1 MEPALGS
8 IPQNLPGDLIKI
20 RIENLPLTEVP
31 QRAFYTVSAME
42 SLWLNFNSI
51 TLMNIKSLEGLFNL
65 TELRLEGNKL
75 RTIPWSA
82 FQETPKLKIL
92 DLKHNRLDVMP
103 EFALRHLPTLTYLD
117 LSFNQLTVISQDVFL
132 NWPRYQVQKQSR
144 RKESDANIVLA
155 LHDNHW
161 LCDCRLIGFVDFIK
175 SVSPPIILMNS
186 YLACSGP
193 KSKVGKFFYEVEMK
207 NCLKPE
213 SSTPDANVTAA
224 LGSNTTLRC
233 FVKARPDA
241 AVRWSYGLKAI
252 RGFTGKG
259 AALGLGEGRSHAN
272 TRCISYIK
280 AGLCKLYLFSILL
293 LFLHPFD

>member
-1 MEPALGS
+1 METALGS
-8 IPQNLPGDLIKI
+8 IPENLLGDFIKI
-20 RIENLPLTEVP
+20 RIENSHLTEIP
-31 QRAFYTVSAME
+31 QRAFYTVSALE
-42 SLWLNFNSI
+42 SLWLNFNTI
-51 TLMNIKSLEGLFNL
+51 TLMNIKSLEGLYNL

-75 RTIPWSA
+75 RSIPWMA

-92 DLKHNRLDVMP
+92 DLKHNRLDVLP

-117 LSFNQLTVISQDVFL
+117 LSFNQLTVISPDVFL
-132 NWPRYQVQKQSR
+132 NWPRYQVQKHSKR
-144 RKESDANIVLA
+144 EESNANVVLA

-161 LCDCRLIGFVDFIK
+161 LCDCRLKGFVEFVK

-186 YLACSGP
+186 YLSCLGP
-193 KSKVGKFFYEVEMK
+193 KSNAGKFFHEVALR

-213 SSTPDANVTAA
+213 SSTPDANVTAV

-241 AVRWSYGLKAI
+241 VVRWSYSLKAI

-259 AALGLGEGRSHAN
+259 AALG
-272 TRCISYIK
+272 
-280 AGLCKLYLFSILL
+280 
-293 LFLHPFD
+293 